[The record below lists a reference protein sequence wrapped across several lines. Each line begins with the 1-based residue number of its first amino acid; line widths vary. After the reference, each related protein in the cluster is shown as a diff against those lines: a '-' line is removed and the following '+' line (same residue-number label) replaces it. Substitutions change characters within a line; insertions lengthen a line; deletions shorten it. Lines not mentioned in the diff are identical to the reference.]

1 MAMIRLPKDFKKFLR
16 LLNGHHVEYLLV
28 GGYAVGYHGY
38 PRATVGLDIWVA
50 VSHRNAR
57 ELVEAFK
64 EFGFDVVELKEDL
77 FLQENKIIRIGEP
90 PLRIEV
96 MTSVSGVDFAACY
109 HVEGGGKSRRWS
121 AKNCDAELISDLLSV
136 FLSTPNFI
144 SSSNGSNWQR
154 RQFLFHS
161 CLAQTVALPV
171 GLDDMTSVG

>member
-109 HVEGGGKSRRWS
+109 QKRIVETVDG
-121 AKNCDAELISDLLSV
+121 IQI
-136 FLSTPNFI
+136 NFI
-144 SSSNGSNWQR
+144 NLEDLKVNKR
-154 RQFLFHS
+154 AAARHKDLND
-161 CLAQTVALPV
+161 LENLP
-171 GLDDMTSVG
+171 